1 MKSKL
6 TILSDS
12 KQLAVA
18 KTHSVVL
25 DRGIDQGGEDAG
37 FRAVELWLIALSGC
51 VGGSLNHRAR
61 GYGYPQ
67 AVTRVT
73 AEEAVNNEGQIVSV
87 VFTLTFATEVDTEA
101 RVKLLQETRET
112 CKMLNTVGPHIDVKL
127 LQHSEDA
134 IPVPPDADGVALTE
148 IAATTATVEAKE
160 NQQACQL
167 EDGSC
172 CI

>member
-6 TILSDS
+6 TVLSDS

-18 KTHSVVL
+18 RTHSVVL
-25 DRGIDQGGEDAG
+25 DRGVEQGGEDAG
-37 FRAVELWLIALSGC
+37 FRAGELWLIALSGC

-67 AVTRVT
+67 AVTQVI
-73 AEEAVNNEGQIVSV
+73 AEDTVNSKGKVVSV
-87 VFTLTFATEVDTEA
+87 VFTLTFSAEVDCET
-101 RVKLLQETRET
+101 RVKLLQETREH
-112 CKMLNTVGPHIDVKL
+112 CKLLNTVGPHIDLKL
-127 LQHSEDA
+127 QQHSEDA
-134 IPVPPDADGVALTE
+134 LPVSQDAGGSALTE
-148 IAATTATVEAKE
+148 IAAAAAGDGEQEK
-160 NQQACQL
+160 QQACQL

>member
-18 KTHSVVL
+18 GTHSVVL
-25 DRGIDQGGEDAG
+25 DRGNDQGGEDAG
-37 FRAVELWLIALSGC
+37 FRAGELWLIALSGC

-61 GYGYPQ
+61 GYGYSQ

-73 AEEAVNNEGQIVSV
+73 AEDTVNSEGKIVGV
-87 VFTLTFATEVDTEA
+87 VFTLTFVAEVDNET
-101 RVKLLQETRET
+101 RLRLLQETREH

-127 LQHSEDA
+127 VQQSEDA
-134 IPVPPDADGVALTE
+134 IPTHQAAGGSELTE
-148 IAATTATVEAKE
+148 IAAATAADEAIE
-160 NQQACQL
+160 QRQACRL